1 MFGLGVL
8 RFLIRHGRRYDVV
21 HTASFPYFSLL
32 AAALLRPVA
41 RYRLFVDWHEL
52 WTRQYWLEY
61 LGPFGGRIGWHVQRL
76 CLRVPQRPY
85 CFSRLVER
93 RLLAYGVNGEVTV
106 LEGQFEGKA
115 AEAPL
120 PAEPLVVFAG
130 RHIPEKNPVAVVH
143 AVARARETIPEL
155 RAVIYGDGPERP
167 NVLAAIAERGLEGI
181 VDAPGFVEPE
191 IVESALSRALC
202 LVLPSQREGYGL
214 VVLEAL
220 SRATPAIV
228 VRGEDN
234 ASTEFVEE
242 GTNGFVVAS
251 SEPEELVRA
260 ISLAYEA
267 GSQLR
272 QSTLAAFMRSA
283 KALALDTSLLE
294 LSAAY
299 SGASS
304 VAR

>member
-1 MFGLGVL
+1 
-8 RFLIRHGRRYDVV
+8 
-21 HTASFPYFSLL
+21 
-32 AAALLRPVA
+32 
-41 RYRLFVDWHEL
+41 
-52 WTRQYWLEY
+52 
-61 LGPFGGRIGWHVQRL
+61 
-76 CLRVPQRPY
+76 
-85 CFSRLVER
+85 
-93 RLLAYGVNGEVTV
+93 
-106 LEGQFEGKA
+106 
-115 AEAPL
+115 
-120 PAEPLVVFAG
+120 
-130 RHIPEKNPVAVVH
+130 VH